1 MSISAA
7 CGRRGPAPAAAATQI
22 SACSDSSSS
31 RVPGCATPCAGIEDA
46 GFFHHVARLDAG
58 RFSMKATL
66 DSSSA
71 VTVPAAMAAALSAL
85 NCST

>member
-7 CGRRGPAPAAAATQI
+7 CGRRGPARCGGGHADFRLQRQFVVARSGMRHHA
-22 SACSDSSSS
+22 
-31 RVPGCATPCAGIEDA
+31 RRIEDA

-66 DSSSA
+66 DGSSA